1 MPGFRDWSVKAK
13 LMLLVG
19 MSAVGLMAVAGLGI
33 RTINNVKVDGPLFH
47 KVVTQKDLLADVL
60 PPPVFLLESYLVD
73 NRIVVE
79 SHEAD
84 RRAYLA
90 RGEQLVKDF
99 QTRREFWVGE
109 LPEGKERELV
119 VQRVVPTA
127 EHYLA
132 VRDSLFLPA
141 LRAGDIA
148 AARRVVDGALS
159 DAYKAHRAAVDE
171 LVGVAT
177 ATYGELEGQARV
189 VDILPKREI
198 LAISLGILLLIAG
211 LGGLVVRQV
220 VSSLGRTVEALNT
233 AATGDLTTSTG
244 VTTRDEFGTI
254 AAALD
259 QFLGTLR
266 GSLGA
271 IGENSTALAA
281 TSEELTRVS
290 QTMSAGA
297 EETSVQANVVAR
309 ATDGVNRNIQTVA
322 TASEEMSASIQE
334 ISKNASE
341 AARIAAEAVGTA
353 EQANA
358 SVQRLGSSSEEIG
371 QVIKTITSIAEQ
383 TNLLALNATIEAAR
397 AGEAGKGFA
406 VVANEVKELA
416 KETARATDDISRKI
430 QAIQADTTSAVAAIH
445 AITQVVASISAA
457 QNTIASA
464 VEEQTATT
472 TEINRNLSEAAG
484 GASEIVQNVG
494 GVATAAE
501 ETTRGASDTQSA
513 AQELSRMAA
522 ALQQL
527 VGQFRF
533 EEGTSAPARRRAA
546 PARPGA
552 APAAEAGLSDYAK
565 AFVAERDG
573 RGAAAG
579 R

>member
-1 MPGFRDWSVKAK
+1 MHWFHRLAIRGK
-13 LMLLVG
+13 LLVV
-19 MSAVGLMAVAGLGI
+19 SSALLAIAVAVGGFTVNRLATVQAAGSEVADNWLPSVEYVGRLNAALAETRMAAFDMATAATASDRDEAEADHAVALEELTEN
-33 RTINNVKVDGPLFH
+33 RRRYEPLA
-47 KVVTQKDLLADVL
+47 TSDEERRLLAN
-60 PPPVFLLESYLVD
+60 FTSASGRY
-73 NRIVVE
+73 
-79 SHEAD
+79 
-84 RRAYLA
+84 A
-90 RGEQLVKDF
+90 RLDQDAAA
-99 QTRREFWVGE
+99 Q
-109 LPEGKERELV
+109 
-119 VQRVVPTA
+119 A
-127 EHYLA
+127 
-132 VRDSLFLPA
+132 
-141 LRAGDIA
+141 RAGHGREA
-148 AARRVVDGALS
+148 VAL
-159 DAYKAHRAAVDE
+159 
-171 LVGVAT
+171 LTG
-177 ATYGELEGQARV
+177 EGQA
-189 VDILPKREI
+189 DFDAAMA
-198 LAISLGILLLIAG
+198 AIDTLVELNAA
-211 LGGLVVRQV
+211 GGLAANHRGDATYHGSRALVLGALLTMLVIGVGLSLALARH
-220 VSSLGRTVEALNT
+220 LGRRLEALGQS
-233 AATGDLTTSTG
+233 AERLAGGDLTVRIEAAG
-244 VTTRDEFGTI
+244 RDEVAWVGSSFQRM
-254 AAALD
+254 AR
-259 QFLGTLR
+259 QLR
-266 GSLGA
+266 ESLRS
-271 IGENSTALAA
+271 IGENAGSLATAA
-281 TSEELTRVS
+281 EELTRVS

>member
-1 MPGFRDWSVKAK
+1 MLGFRDWSVKAK
-13 LMLLVG
+13 LTLLVG
-19 MSAVGLMAVAGLGI
+19 LSAVGLMAVAALSI
-33 RTINNVKVDGPLFH
+33 RTINHVKVYGPLFQEI
-47 KVVTQKDLLADVL
+47 VIQKDLLADVL
-60 PPPVFLLESYLVD
+60 PPPVFLLETYLVD
-73 NRIVVE
+73 NRIVME
-79 SHEAD
+79 AHEGG
-84 RRAYLA
+84 RREYLA
-90 RGEQLVKDF
+90 RGDQLIKDF
-99 QTRREFWVGE
+99 AARREVWARDLV
-109 LPEGKERELV
+109 EGKERDLV
-119 VQRVVPTA
+119 LQQVVPTA
-127 EHYLA
+127 VRYLA
-132 VRDSLFLPA
+132 VRDSAFLPSV
-141 LRAGDIA
+141 RAGDLA
-148 AARRVVDGALS
+148 AARRVVDGPLTE
-159 DAYKAHRAAVDE
+159 AYKAHRAAVDE
-171 LVGVAT
+171 LVQLST
-177 ATYGELEGQARV
+177 ATYAELEGQAKV
-189 VDILPKREI
+189 IDVLPKREI
-198 LAISLGILLLIAG
+198 FAISVGILVLIG
-211 LGGLVVRQV
+211 VLGGLVVRQV
-220 VSSLGRTVEALNT
+220 VSSLGRTVAALNT

-254 AAALD
+254 ATALD
-259 QFLGTLR
+259 QFLATLR
-266 GSLGA
+266 TSMGA
-271 IGENSTALAA
+271 IGENSAALAA

-322 TASEEMSASIQE
+322 TASEEMSASIVE

-430 QAIQADTTSAVAAIH
+430 QAIQTDTTSAVAAIQ
-445 AITQVVASISAA
+445 AITEVVSSISAA

-472 TEINRNLSEAAG
+472 TEINRNLAEAAG

-501 ETTRGASDTQSA
+501 ETTRGATDTQSA

-522 ALQQL
+522 GLQQL
-527 VGQFRF
+527 VASSGSMMAGRPHR
-533 EEGTSAPARRRAA
+533 GARRPPGRA
-546 PARPGA
+546 PRRPRRTG
-552 APAAEAGLSDYAK
+552 
-565 AFVAERDG
+565 
-573 RGAAAG
+573 
-579 R
+579 